1 MIKRESD
8 RCLFVLDTNVLMH
21 DPTALFRFQEHD
33 IYLPMIVLE
42 ELDAGKK
49 GLSEVARNVR
59 QVSRFL
65 DQLMSDADR
74 DEIEAGMPIHPLS
87 EFGRGFSEAP
97 TGRLIFQ
104 TERHGTDLVTVLPGT
119 SADNDILATAL
130 ELQRREPAPGR
141 SIVIVSK
148 DINLRIKAAVLGIA
162 AEDYSSD
169 QVLDD
174 VNLLYTGMERLPG
187 DFWEHNAKAVDAWK
201 EEGRTFYRI
210 SGPDVSD
217 WYVNECLSLEGDDA
231 FEAIV
236 RQKHSETEAIIELAD
251 DYRVQRHNVWGI
263 TARNQEQNFALNMLM
278 DPDLDFV
285 TLLGTAGTGKT
296 LLALAAGLAQVL
308 DRGRYREIIMTRV
321 TVPVGE
327 DIGFLPGTEEEK
339 MTP

>member
-104 TERHGTDLVTVLPGT
+104 TERHGTDLVTV
-119 SADNDILATAL
+119 
-130 ELQRREPAPGR
+130 
-141 SIVIVSK
+141 
-148 DINLRIKAAVLGIA
+148 
-162 AEDYSSD
+162 
-169 QVLDD
+169 
-174 VNLLYTGMERLPG
+174 
-187 DFWEHNAKAVDAWK
+187 
-201 EEGRTFYRI
+201 
-210 SGPDVSD
+210 
-217 WYVNECLSLEGDDA
+217 
-231 FEAIV
+231 
-236 RQKHSETEAIIELAD
+236 
-251 DYRVQRHNVWGI
+251 
-263 TARNQEQNFALNMLM
+263 
-278 DPDLDFV
+278 
-285 TLLGTAGTGKT
+285 
-296 LLALAAGLAQVL
+296 
-308 DRGRYREIIMTRV
+308 
-321 TVPVGE
+321 
-327 DIGFLPGTEEEK
+327 
-339 MTP
+339 